1 MKTDCLCQSET
12 NLVEISNNYSDF
24 IAKFVEVALGN
35 WVKLVECPRCG
46 QLWIVDFWDKYQTVY
61 AVKIASKSDWEQFDS
76 KALIKARMIE
86 NRGGLTDEKCM
97 WAKCDNRQLKSSA
110 FCVDHLFESG
120 ARS

>member
-12 NLVEISNNYSDF
+12 DLVEITNNYTDF

-35 WVKLVECPRCG
+35 WVKLMECPRCR
-46 QLWIVDFWDKYQTVY
+46 QLWKVDVRDKYQTVY
-61 AVKIASKSDWEQFDS
+61 AVKIASKADWEHFDS

-86 NRGGLTDEKCM
+86 NRGGLADEKCM
-97 WAKCDNRQLKSSA
+97 WAKCNNPQVKKSA
-110 FCVDHLFESG
+110 YCVDHLYATG